1 MTQNNNLSVLPFYKS
16 IDEQTRNRPYAYG
29 DIYPL
34 YVPVGKL
41 PTFQICESGG
51 AVTSISLYRA
61 DGVMV
66 GSLATSIVSNKTVGS
81 YKVFYHLG
89 ATSGLY
95 SGEGQYYIVVGAN
108 GTYYYSD
115 VFTAVADITPYLK
128 VQWWD
133 EEDLLMDGAAIAYAL
148 GGSSYFKNIVYLNTQ
163 LGKPEYEFEE
173 EGEKRDGLFFP
184 EKMISEKTYKF
195 NFLANEPLCDC
206 MRLARM
212 ADHVQVTDR
221 YNTTYNCD
229 TFLITPKWEVQGN
242 LASVDAEFQTD
253 MVAKR
258 IGRNFT

>member
-1 MTQNNNLSVLPFYKS
+1 MTQNNNLSVLPFFTS
-16 IDEQTRNRPYAYG
+16 LEEQTRNRSYAYG

-41 PTFQICESGG
+41 PTFQICGASGG
-51 AVTSISLYRA
+51 VSGIYLYRA
-61 DGVMV
+61 DGTAI
-66 GSLATSIVSNKTVGS
+66 GTLTSGLISSKTVGS
-81 YKVFYHLG
+81 YTVYYHTG
-89 ATSGLY
+89 GSSGLY
-95 SGEGQYYIVVGAN
+95 SAEGQYYIVVNIGT
-108 GTYYYSD
+108 TYYYSD
-115 VFTAVADITPYLK
+115 VFTAVADISAYLK
-128 VQWWD
+128 VSWWD
-133 EEDLLMDGAAIAYAL
+133 EEDFLMDGAAIAYAL
-148 GGSSYFKNIVYLNTQ
+148 GSSTYFKNVVYLNTQ

-195 NFLANEPLCDC
+195 NFLANEPLCDV

-221 YNTTYNCD
+221 YGTVYSCD

-242 LASVDAEFQTD
+242 LASVDAEFQTN